1 MVLECTTPSPGLE
14 TFGGADR
21 DFPLP
26 AAQKR
31 KLLNGSRQGSSPFD
45 LGGERD
51 FTHSHES

>member
-21 DFPLP
+21 DFPPP

-31 KLLNGSRQGSSPFD
+31 KLLKGSRQGSSPLD